1 MEPWTARKVAT
12 WPLLLCEM
20 AQDGGH
26 MVNMSSG
33 NVELR
38 CNVSWMKK
46 AWAVNQRIVLNWNWN
61 LTAMN
66 VVVKRVSYV
75 YIFTLG
81 CEPELERHL
90 LSVCK
95 YVAFSFIL
103 SRISRLASLC
113 ISYLPDPLSSG
124 VSDNL
129 LALVKWLL
137 KILSGCLNVE
147 GGLCTI
153 ETSD

>member
-1 MEPWTARKVAT
+1 MWLPHGALNCQESSHVTHHYCTK
-12 WPLLLCEM
+12 M

-26 MVNMSSG
+26 MVNMISG

-38 CNVSWMKK
+38 YNVSWMKK

-95 YVAFSFIL
+95 FVAFSFIL

-137 KILSGCLNVE
+137 KILSGC
-147 GGLCTI
+147 
-153 ETSD
+153 